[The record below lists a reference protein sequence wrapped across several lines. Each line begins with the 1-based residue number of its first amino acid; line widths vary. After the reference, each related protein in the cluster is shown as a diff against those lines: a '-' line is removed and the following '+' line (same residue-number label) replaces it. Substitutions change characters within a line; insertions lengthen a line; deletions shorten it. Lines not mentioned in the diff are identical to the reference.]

1 VVSTVL
7 IKTSAFLLGAY
18 LPLQVNA
25 APPVPSV
32 PVTSAPVTSAPVASA
47 SARTAPT
54 TVASSSTAVSATSA
68 SVPVGA
74 SEPESPSA
82 VQPVLDRPAA
92 LDYGPRNAQ
101 ERELCERGSSPDWLY
116 LAGLLALNAGSIAL
130 DRAFFSQID
139 SPKLPDGKDD
149 LFAPFDKSH
158 SAVRSVGPAL
168 IGLTIGATLPGVYMS
183 LPTCDKTWL
192 QSSHPAEGRVRNY
205 TPLMIALTL
214 TSIALAPI
222 TVAIQSGPEQ
232 FGVATNRYPTTEKSF
247 RVILPMIT
255 GLIGA
260 LLPHVP
266 FLAPRTW
273 RAAWALDDL
282 HLGVAPVVTQGTTS
296 GASLSFGRSF

>member
-1 VVSTVL
+1 VVLAVL
-7 IKTSAFLLGAY
+7 TKTSAAFLLGSY

-25 APPVPSV
+25 VGPT
-32 PVTSAPVTSAPVASA
+32 TSAQAT
-47 SARTAPT
+47 TAP
-54 TVASSSTAVSATSA
+54 ATSA
-68 SVPVGA
+68 TATTAPATTAPATAASVSSAA
-74 SEPESPSA
+74 SQGPGDRAPESPS
-82 VQPVLDRPAA
+82 VTQPVLDRPAA
-92 LDYGPRNAQ
+92 TDYGPRNAQ
-101 ERELCERGSSPDWLY
+101 ERELCEKGSSPDWLY

-139 SPKLPDGKDD
+139 SPKFADGTDN
-149 LFAPFDKSH
+149 LGAPFDKSH

-214 TSIALAPI
+214 TSVALAPI
-222 TVAIQSGPEQ
+222 VVAVQSGPEQ

-247 RVILPMIT
+247 RVILPLIT
-255 GLIGA
+255 GLIGS

-282 HLGVAPVVTQGTTS
+282 HLGVAPVVTQGTTT